1 MKQEYL
7 LIREDILGSILKSK
21 SMGKVLSLLLDGD
34 ISFKTYDEL
43 SKRLGLK
50 TRSASYKI
58 INKLITHGVIE
69 HILSYNCMDN
79 TEIHYIWINNRVFI

>member
-1 MKQEYL
+1 MKQKYL

-21 SMGKVLSLLLDGD
+21 SMGRVLSLLLDGG
-34 ISFKTYDEL
+34 ISFKTYNEL

-69 HILSYNCMDN
+69 HRLSYKYN
-79 TEIHYIWINNRVFI
+79 TEMHYIWINNRVFI